1 MVEENMRVIT
11 IMILLCVLFMG
22 VVYGTFTATGSD
34 RVDMSGKVVGL
45 CSDNP
50 QEGVQCINS
59 ILVEGSPTGGTDIQN
74 ISIIIT
80 KNTTISHRYGN
91 KLVKASIHDLQPG
104 QKIEIRFTG
113 SIIQTYPPQTNA
125 SEIIILY

>member
-1 MVEENMRVIT
+1 MRVIT
-11 IMILLCVLFMG
+11 VMVLLCVLFMG

-34 RVDMSGKVVGL
+34 RVDMNGKIVGL
-45 CSDNP
+45 CSDNS
-50 QEGVQCINS
+50 QDDVKYINS
-59 ILVEGSPTGGTDIQN
+59 ILVEGSPTGGTDLQN

-80 KNTTISHRYGN
+80 KNTTIFHKYGKN
-91 KLVKASIHDLQPG
+91 LVKASIHDLQPG